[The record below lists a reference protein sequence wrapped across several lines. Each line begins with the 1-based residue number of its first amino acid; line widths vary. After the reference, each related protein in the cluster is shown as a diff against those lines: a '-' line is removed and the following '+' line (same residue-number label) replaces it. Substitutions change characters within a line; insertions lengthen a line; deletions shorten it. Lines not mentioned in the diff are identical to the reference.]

1 MSRLLERL
9 LTRIA
14 DALDRS
20 LLTVP
25 EVDDEWPTPV
35 GRPWPAQA
43 GPAVTAAD
51 QHDR

>member
-9 LTRIA
+9 LTWIA
-14 DALDRS
+14 DAIDRS

-35 GRPWPAQA
+35 GRQWPAQA
-43 GPAVTAAD
+43 SGTVTAAG